1 MKYKEGDKV
10 QIVAREVTDKDKKDR
25 RYYSHMAGLTGT
37 VQNIYSESE
46 LAVRIDTAG
55 LTKASKDIHKEATQR
70 MRDTLNKNISE
81 VQKKELTSEE
91 LEFETHFMLLVHSE
105 DLVKL

>member
-55 LTKASKDIHKEATQR
+55 LTKASKD
-70 MRDTLNKNISE
+70 TLNKNISE

-91 LEFETHFMLLVHSE
+91 LEFDTHFMLLVHSE